1 MYSTPPGSFRFSK
14 LKIYLLT
21 QQKTDLK
28 IMRKL
33 RVYKV
38 KVKLRKWTYRHLK
51 AMFQNSSL
59 KLNINDK
66 LSMNFKLWVW
76 VVGRNEGLRL
86 LTGLGYSPFF
96 SLHTSLSL
104 CSLHTNLSSLCTL
117 ACSFRLLPGRLLL
130 PFVA

>member
-1 MYSTPPGSFRFSK
+1 MPTVYSTPPGSFRFSK

-38 KVKLRKWTYRHLK
+38 KLRKWTYRHLK
-51 AMFQNSSL
+51 AMFKNSSL

-76 VVGRNEGLRL
+76 VVGRNEGL
-86 LTGLGYSPFF
+86 
-96 SLHTSLSL
+96 
-104 CSLHTNLSSLCTL
+104 
-117 ACSFRLLPGRLLL
+117 
-130 PFVA
+130 